1 MKILANLI
9 IPTQL
14 QFDTMILRF
23 SNIQRIKS
31 SSAIEDVVLGVIKI
45 SLRFSSNKSSVND
58 NLFHRPISIPKFC
71 LVDFFS
77 QVEPRLA
84 IEPSV

>member
-23 SNIQRIKS
+23 PIFNELKVAP
-31 SSAIEDVVLGVIKI
+31 AIEDVVLGVIKI
-45 SLRFSSNKSSVND
+45 SLRFSSNKSK
-58 NLFHRPISIPKFC
+58 R
-71 LVDFFS
+71 
-77 QVEPRLA
+77 
-84 IEPSV
+84 

>member
-1 MKILANLI
+1 MKILTNLI

-14 QFDTMILRF
+14 QFDTMILPIF
-23 SNIQRIKS
+23 NELKVAP
-31 SSAIEDVVLGVIKI
+31 AIEDVVLGVIKI

-71 LVDFFS
+71 LVDFS